1 MHFYACL
8 VYATKCRLAVIC
20 VTNLLFSWT
29 IVISRNNSEPFSS
42 ISDVDFV
49 FICIYV
55 KFYVFKMSYIDYVHV
70 YNTLLVSKTKTFL
83 KLRKQKTR
91 NYAIYFL
98 EIWVKILTHVKNPIR
113 LYLIFQVIT

>member
-8 VYATKCRLAVIC
+8 VYATKCRLFVIC
-20 VTNLLFSWT
+20 VTDLLFSWT

-55 KFYVFKMSYIDYVHV
+55 KFHVFKMSYIDYVHV
-70 YNTLLVSKTKTFL
+70 YNTLLVSKNKNISKVEEIENK
-83 KLRKQKTR
+83 KLCNLLFR
-91 NYAIYFL
+91 NMG
-98 EIWVKILTHVKNPIR
+98 KNSD
-113 LYLIFQVIT
+113 TC